1 MNWVARVI
9 ASPGFRFLLMLG
21 GGVVASLA
29 VGHVQWWLA
38 HMGSFPASE
47 AVWLARID
55 GMKWLGM
62 GAMLVIGLVMITLAW
77 GRASGVKVSNGTLS
91 AEVEFDEQPT
101 TVATVTT
108 EVKA

>member
-1 MNWVARVI
+1 MNQIRRLI

-21 GGVVASLA
+21 GGMVASLA
-29 VGHVQWWLA
+29 VLHVQWWLA
-38 HMGSFPASE
+38 HMGSFPASD

-77 GRASGVKVSNGTLS
+77 GRASGVKLSNGVMS
-91 AEVEFDEQPT
+91 AEVEFDEPG
-101 TVATVTT
+101 VTVTT
-108 EVKA
+108 EVKS